1 MRWDMTRPTDDAH
14 TFFDDA
20 LKHIEI
26 AGHRLATL
34 QSGAGDPSDKG
45 VADLELAPGFWDL
58 TKGLQ
63 SLTTGLRAT
72 HILLEEVKNQRR

>member
-1 MRWDMTRPTDDAH
+1 MARPTDEAH
-14 TFFDDA
+14 QFFDDA
-20 LKHIEI
+20 LQHVEV

-34 QSGAGDPSDKG
+34 QGGGGNASDKA
-45 VADLELAPGFWDL
+45 VADLELARGLWDL

-72 HILLEEVKNQRR
+72 YILLEEVRNQRR

>member
-1 MRWDMTRPTDDAH
+1 MGWDMTRPTDDAH
-14 TFFDDA
+14 DFFDEA

-26 AGHRLATL
+26 AGHQLAT
-34 QSGAGDPSDKG
+34 SAPTDKG
-45 VADLELAPGFWDL
+45 VADLELARGFWEL

-72 HILLEEVKNQRR
+72 YILLEQVKNQQR